1 MSRIPPIDNPKSGAL
16 GALFQQA
23 ESWMGFLP
31 NDGLVMAHKPEVLTA
46 VFDLAKAVYAPGKID
61 AGLKRMIG
69 HISSRASGCQY
80 CSAHSAY
87 GANGQSVP
95 KEKLEQLWE
104 YRTSPLFSNA
114 EKAALELALKASM
127 VPNQTTDRDFEVL
140 KAYYDNEA
148 IIEIV
153 SVISMFGFLNRW
165 NATLNTE
172 LETAPSNF
180 YDTIKQPKDE

>member
-1 MSRIPPIDNPKSGAL
+1 MSRIPPITDPKNGAL
-16 GALFQQA
+16 GTLFQQA

-46 VFDLAKAVYAPGKID
+46 VFDLAKAVYAPGKVD

-80 CSAHSAY
+80 CSAHTAY
-87 GANGQSVP
+87 GANGQGVSA
-95 KEKLEQLWE
+95 KKLEHLWE
-104 YRTSPLFSNA
+104 YRASPLFSKA

-127 VPNQTTDRDFEVL
+127 VPNQTSDADFETL

-172 LETAPSNF
+172 LETAPGNF
-180 YDTIKQPKDE
+180 YDTLKQQADE